1 MNLDN
6 KLFDADKPVV
16 DVFLELLRTSIW
28 GGKAHVP
35 NDFKDWGKVFALAKT
50 QSVLALVA
58 HAVLSDS
65 EIAGQLPDQFKAK
78 LKSHVMA
85 NMATHSMLNNSV
97 VQVVSALDA
106 AGIPS
111 VLLKGQALARNYP
124 MPELR
129 ACGDIDIYMGSE
141 NYLRAC
147 EVLSAIATWKEEGR
161 PEDNV
166 KHYDI
171 RIGKTPV
178 EIHRYSD
185 VNASKY
191 YDKIYQ
197 AYSDEGLS
205 QGLRKMDFAG
215 TVVNTPADDFNAFYI
230 FNHLWHH
237 FMTSG
242 IGLRQF
248 CDWMMFLHVRKD
260 EIDRAKLKKIIED
273 MNLMRPWQA
282 FGCVLVEKLGMPE
295 DEFPFYDARRRGKVS
310 KIMRLVFEEGNFG
323 KEREMYKDRSG
334 EGYFRGKMKSFFLHS
349 GRSLQLFF
357 MFPSHIARQ
366 YWYMLSRGV
375 SAVWRDMVKK

>member
-1 MNLDN
+1 MTET
-6 KLFDADKPVV
+6 
-16 DVFLELLRTSIW
+16 VFLELLRTSIW

-35 NDFKDWGKVFALAKT
+35 NDFKDWRKVFALAKT

-65 EIAGQLPDQFKAK
+65 EISRQLPDETKAK

-85 NMATHSMLNNSV
+85 NMAAHRLLNSSV
-97 VQVVSALDA
+97 VQVVSALDG
-106 AGIPS
+106 AGVPS

-124 MPELR
+124 IPELR
-129 ACGDIDIYMGSE
+129 ACGDVDIYTGPE

-147 EVLSAIATWKEEGR
+147 EVLGALATWTEPRR

-171 RIGKTPV
+171 KIGKTPV

-185 VNASKY
+185 VNVSKY
-191 YDKIYQ
+191 YNEIYQ
-197 AYSDEGLS
+197 AYAHEGLS
-205 QGLRKMDFAG
+205 QGLRIMDFAG
-215 TVVNTPADDFNAFYI
+215 TAVNTPADDFNAFYI

-248 CDWMMFLHVRKD
+248 CDWVMFLHVHKD
-260 EIDRAKLKKIIED
+260 EIDRAKLRKIIED

-295 DEFPFYDARRRGKVS
+295 DEFPFYDARGRGKVS
-310 KIMRLVFEEGNFG
+310 KIMRLVYEEGNFG

-334 EGYFRGKMKSFFLHS
+334 EGYFIGKIKSFFLFS
-349 GRSLQLFF
+349 SRSLRLYFL
-357 MFPSHIARQ
+357 FPSHT
-366 YWYMLSRGV
+366 LSQFCYTFRM
-375 SAVWRDMVKK
+375 SLKEIRRDKVNL

>member
-1 MNLDN
+1 MT
-6 KLFDADKPVV
+6 VT
-16 DVFLELLRTSIW
+16 VFLELLRVSLW
-28 GGKAHVP
+28 GGEPQIP
-35 NDFKDWGKVFALAKT
+35 NDFKDWGKVFTLAKT
-50 QSVLALVA
+50 QSVLSLVA
-58 HAVLSDS
+58 NAVLNDPKLS
-65 EIAGQLPDQFKAK
+65 GQLADGLKAK
-78 LKSHVMA
+78 LKGHVMA

-124 MPELR
+124 IPELR
-129 ACGDIDIYMGSE
+129 ACGDIDIYVGSK

-147 EVLSAIATWKEEGR
+147 DVLSAFATWKEEGR

-205 QGLRKMDFAG
+205 QGLRTIDFAG
-215 TVVNTPADDFNAFYI
+215 TIVNTPADVFNAFYI

-237 FMTSG
+237 FLTSG

-260 EIDRAKLKKIIED
+260 EIDKEKLRRILTD
-273 MNLMRPWQA
+273 MDLMTPWQA
-282 FGCVLVEKLGMPE
+282 FGCVLVDRLGMPE
-295 DEFPFYDARRRGKVS
+295 DEFPFYDARRRSKVR
-310 KIMRLVFEEGNFG
+310 KIVERILEEGNFG

-334 EGYFRGKMKSFFLHS
+334 EGYLKRKLKSFFLHS

-366 YWYMLSRGV
+366 YWSMLCSGIA
-375 SAVWRDMVKK
+375 AVWRDNVK

>member
-1 MNLDN
+1 MSLDN
-6 KLFDADKPVV
+6 KFSGMAHPVV
-16 DVFLELLRTSIW
+16 DVFLELLRVSLW
-28 GGKAHVP
+28 GGGPQIP
-35 NDFKDWGKVFALAKT
+35 NDFKDWGKVFTLAKT
-50 QSVLALVA
+50 QSVLSLVA
-58 HAVLSDS
+58 NAVLNDPKLG
-65 EIAGQLPDQFKAK
+65 GQLADGLKAK

-85 NMATHSMLNNSV
+85 NMTAHRLLNSSV
-97 VQVVSALDA
+97 VQVVSALDG

-124 MPELR
+124 IPELR
-129 ACGDIDIYMGSE
+129 ACGDVDIYTGPE

-191 YDKIYQ
+191 YNEIYQ
-197 AYSDEGLS
+197 AYAHEGLS
-205 QGLRKMDFAG
+205 RGLRIMDFAG
-215 TVVNTPADDFNAFYI
+215 TAVNTPADDFNAFYI

-237 FMTSG
+237 YMTSG

-248 CDWMMFLHVRKD
+248 CDWVMFLHVHKD
-260 EIDRAKLKKIIED
+260 EIDRAKLRKIIED

-375 SAVWRDMVKK
+375 SAVWRDKVK

>member
-1 MNLDN
+1 MM
-6 KLFDADKPVV
+6 AEQ
-16 DVFLELLRTSIW
+16 VFLELMRVSLW
-28 GGKAHVP
+28 GGKPHVP

-65 EIAGQLPDQFKAK
+65 EIAGQLSDETKAK

-85 NMATHSMLNNSV
+85 NMAAHRLLNSSV
-97 VQVVSALDA
+97 VQVVSALDG
-106 AGIPS
+106 AGVPS

-124 MPELR
+124 IPELR
-129 ACGDIDIYMGSE
+129 ACGDVDIYTGPE

-147 EVLSAIATWKEEGR
+147 EVLGALATWTEPRR

-191 YDKIYQ
+191 YNEIYQ
-197 AYSDEGLS
+197 AYAHEGLS
-205 QGLRKMDFAG
+205 QGLRIMDFAG
-215 TVVNTPADDFNAFYI
+215 TAVNTPADDFNAFYI

-248 CDWMMFLHVRKD
+248 IDWMLFLHVRKD
-260 EIDRAKLKKIIED
+260 EIDRAKLKMIIED
-273 MNLMRPWQA
+273 INLMRPWQA

-366 YWYMLSRGV
+366 YWYMLCRGIA
-375 SAVWRDMVKK
+375 AVWRDNVK

>member
-1 MNLDN
+1 MTET
-6 KLFDADKPVV
+6 
-16 DVFLELLRTSIW
+16 VFLELLRTSIW

-35 NDFKDWGKVFALAKT
+35 NDFKDWGKVLTLAKT

-65 EIAGQLPDQFKAK
+65 EISRQLSDETKAK

-85 NMATHSMLNNSV
+85 NMAAHRLLNSSV
-97 VQVVSALDA
+97 VQVVSALDG
-106 AGIPS
+106 AGVPS

-124 MPELR
+124 IPELR
-129 ACGDIDIYMGSE
+129 ACGDVDIYTGPE

-147 EVLSAIATWKEEGR
+147 EVLGALATWTEPRR

-185 VNASKY
+185 VNVSKY
-191 YDKIYQ
+191 YNEIYQ
-197 AYSDEGLS
+197 PYAHEGLS
-205 QGLRKMDFAG
+205 QGLRIMDFVG
-215 TVVNTPADDFNAFYI
+215 TAVNTPADDFNAFYI

-334 EGYFRGKMKSFFLHS
+334 EGYFRGKMKSLYLHS
-349 GRSLQLFF
+349 IRTVRLFSL
-357 MFPSHIARQ
+357 FPSHVLRQ
-366 YWYMLSRGV
+366 FWHTFRVGV
-375 SAVWRDMVKK
+375 KVIWREKLN

>member
-1 MNLDN
+1 MTE
-6 KLFDADKPVV
+6 A
-16 DVFLELLRTSIW
+16 VFLELLRISIW
-28 GGKAHVP
+28 GGKAYVP
-35 NDFKDWGKVFALAKT
+35 DGFKDWGKVLKLAKT

-65 EIAGQLPDQFKAK
+65 EISRQLPDETKAK

-85 NMATHSMLNNSV
+85 NMAAHRLLNSSV
-97 VQVVSALDA
+97 VQVVSALDG
-106 AGIPS
+106 AGIHS
-111 VLLKGQALARNYP
+111 VLLKGQPLARNYP
-124 MPELR
+124 IPELR
-129 ACGDIDIYMGSE
+129 ACGDVDIYTGPE

-147 EVLSAIATWKEEGR
+147 EILGALASWKEPCR

-185 VNASKY
+185 INASKY
-191 YDKIYQ
+191 YNKIYQ
-197 AYSDEGLS
+197 AYAHEGLS
-205 QGLRKMDFAG
+205 HGLRTMYFAG
-215 TVVNTPADDFNAFYI
+215 TTVATPADDFNAFYI

-260 EIDRAKLKKIIED
+260 KIDRAKLKKIIGD
-273 MNLMRPWQA
+273 MNLMTPWQA
-282 FGCVLVEKLGMPE
+282 FGGVLVDKLGLPE
-295 DEFPFYDARRRGKVS
+295 DDFPFYDARRWGKVS

-323 KEREMYKDRSG
+323 KERDMYKDRSG
-334 EGYFRGKMKSFFLHS
+334 EGYFKGKVKSLYLHHS
-349 GRSLQLFF
+349 PSLCRNLQS
-357 MFPSHIARQ
+357 P
-366 YWYMLSRGV
+366 
-375 SAVWRDMVKK
+375 

>member
-1 MNLDN
+1 MEIFFN
-6 KLFDADKPVV
+6 
-16 DVFLELLRTSIW
+16 LLRSSLWSSSTCVS
-28 GGKAHVP
+28 A
-35 NDFKDWGKVFALAKT
+35 DFKDWPGLFTLAKQ

-65 EIAGQLPDQFKAK
+65 EISAQLNESIKAR
-78 LKSHVMA
+78 LKTHVMA
-85 NMATHSMLNNSV
+85 NMSTHRVLNNSV
-97 VQVVSALDA
+97 VLVVAALDT
-106 AGIPS
+106 AGVPS

-124 MPELR
+124 IPELR
-129 ACGDIDIYMGSE
+129 ACGDVDIYVGTE
-141 NYLRAC
+141 NYLKAC
-147 EVLSAIATWKEEGR
+147 EVLGAIASWKEDCC
-161 PEDNV
+161 PEANV
-166 KHYDI
+166 KHYDV
-171 RIGKTPV
+171 RIGQTPV

-191 YDKIYQ
+191 YDKVYQ

-205 QGLRKMDFAG
+205 QGLRTMDFAG

-237 FMTSG
+237 FLTSG

-260 EIDRAKLKKIIED
+260 EIDREKLRRILMD
-273 MNLMRPWQA
+273 MDMDLMTPWQA
-282 FGCVLVEKLGMPE
+282 FGCVLVDKLGMPA
-295 DEFPFYDARRRGKVS
+295 DEFPFYDARKGSTVR
-310 KIMRLVFEEGNFG
+310 KIVKRILEEGNFG

-334 EGYFRGKMKSFFLHS
+334 EGYLKRKLKSFFLHS

-366 YWYMLSRGV
+366 YWYVLSRGV
-375 SAVWRDMVKK
+375 SAVWRDKVKK

>member
-1 MNLDN
+1 MTET
-6 KLFDADKPVV
+6 
-16 DVFLELLRTSIW
+16 VFLELLRTSLW

-35 NDFKDWGKVFALAKT
+35 NDFNDWGKVLTLAKT

-85 NMATHSMLNNSV
+85 NMAAHRLLNSSV
-97 VQVVSALDA
+97 VQVVSTLDG
-106 AGIPS
+106 AGVPS

-124 MPELR
+124 IPELR
-129 ACGDIDIYMGSE
+129 ACGDVDIYTGPE

-147 EVLSAIATWKEEGR
+147 EVLGALATWTEPRR

-191 YDKIYQ
+191 YNEIYQ
-197 AYSDEGLS
+197 AYAHEGLS
-205 QGLRKMDFAG
+205 QHLRAMDFAG
-215 TVVNTPADDFNAFYI
+215 TAVNTPADDFNAFYI

-237 FMTSG
+237 FITSG
-242 IGLRQF
+242 IGLRQL
-248 CDWMMFLHVRKD
+248 CDWMMFLHVYKD
-260 EIDRAKLKKIIED
+260 EIDRTKLKNIIDD
-273 MNLMRPWQA
+273 MELITPWQT
-282 FGCVLVEKLGMPE
+282 FGCVLVDKLGLPSE
-295 DEFPFYDARRRGKVS
+295 DFPFYDARKSRTAC
-310 KIMRLVFEEGNFG
+310 KIVDRILTEGNFG
-323 KEREMYKDRSG
+323 HERSMFKDRSG
-334 EGYFRGKMKSFFLHS
+334 EAYFWRKVKSLYYS
-349 GRSLQLFF
+349 ISRSMQLFV
-357 MFPSHIARQ
+357 MYPSHVSRQ
-366 YWYMLSRGV
+366 FWHTFRVGV
-375 SAVWRDMVKK
+375 AAVWKDKVKK

>member
-1 MNLDN
+1 MTET
-6 KLFDADKPVV
+6 
-16 DVFLELLRTSIW
+16 VFLELLRTSIW
-28 GGKAHVP
+28 GGKAQVP
-35 NDFKDWGKVFALAKT
+35 DGFKDWGKVFALAKT

-65 EIAGQLPDQFKAK
+65 GIAGQLSDETKAR

-85 NMATHSMLNNSV
+85 NMAAHRLLNSSV
-97 VQVVSALDA
+97 VQVVSALDG
-106 AGIPS
+106 AGVPS

-124 MPELR
+124 IPELR
-129 ACGDIDIYMGSE
+129 ACGDVDIYTGPE

-147 EVLSAIATWKEEGR
+147 EVLGALATWTEPRR

-185 VNASKY
+185 VNASKHY
-191 YDKIYQ
+191 NTIYQ
-197 AYSDEGLS
+197 VYALEGLS
-205 QGLRKMDFAG
+205 QGLRTIEFSG
-215 TVVNTPADDFNAFYI
+215 TTVNTPADDFNAFYI

-260 EIDRAKLKKIIED
+260 EIDRAKLKKNIED
-273 MNLMRPWQA
+273 MNLMAPWQA
-282 FGCVLVEKLGMPE
+282 FGCVLAEKLGMPE
-295 DEFPFYDARRRGKVS
+295 DEFPFYDARRGGKVS

-334 EGYFRGKMKSFFLHS
+334 EGYFIGKLKSFCLFS
-349 GRSLQLFF
+349 SRSLMLYFL
-357 MFPSHIARQ
+357 FPSQ
-366 YWYMLSRGV
+366 TLCQFWYTFRMSLKEI
-375 SAVWRDMVKK
+375 WRDKVNI

>member
-1 MNLDN
+1 MM
-6 KLFDADKPVV
+6 AEQ
-16 DVFLELLRTSIW
+16 VFLELMRVSLW
-28 GGKAHVP
+28 GGKSHVP

-65 EIAGQLPDQFKAK
+65 EIAGQLSDETKAK

-85 NMATHSMLNNSV
+85 NMAAYRLLNSSV
-97 VQVVSALDA
+97 VQVVSALDG
-106 AGIPS
+106 AGVPS

-124 MPELR
+124 IPELR
-129 ACGDIDIYMGSE
+129 ACGDVDIYTGPE

-147 EVLSAIATWKEEGR
+147 EVLGALATWTEPRR

-191 YDKIYQ
+191 YNEIYQ
-197 AYSDEGLS
+197 AYAHEGLS
-205 QGLRKMDFAG
+205 QGLRIMDFAG
-215 TVVNTPADDFNAFYI
+215 TAVNTPADDFNAFYI

-248 CDWMMFLHVRKD
+248 CDWMMFLHRHGSAI
-260 EIDRAKLKKIIED
+260 ELTKLKAMLED
-273 MNLMRPWQA
+273 MDMMKPWKA
-282 FGCVLVEKLGMPE
+282 FGCILVEELGLPSE
-295 DEFPFYDARRRGKVS
+295 EFPFYDPGCSS
-310 KIMRLVFEEGNFG
+310 KKNSILTRVLQEGNFG
-323 KEREMYKDRSG
+323 KERDYYKGRKG
-334 EGYFRGKMKSFFLHS
+334 EAYLVRKTKSLYYHLK
-349 GRSLQLFF
+349 RSLQLFIL
-357 MFPSHIARQ
+357 FPSHTSRQ
-366 YWYMLSRGV
+366 FLNTFKNGLK
-375 SAVWRDMVKK
+375 AVWTDKFKK

>member
-1 MNLDN
+1 MYIDVSKIFFHLVRSALWRERVQALD
-6 KLFDADKPVV
+6 
-16 DVFLELLRTSIW
+16 S
-28 GGKAHVP
+28 
-35 NDFKDWGKVFALAKT
+35 FKEWGKVFTLAKQ

-58 HAVLSDS
+58 HAVLSDP
-65 EIAGQLPDQFKAK
+65 EISAQLNESIKAK
-78 LKSHVMA
+78 LKGHVMA

-106 AGIPS
+106 AGISS

-124 MPELR
+124 IPELR
-129 ACGDIDIYMGSE
+129 ACGDIDIYVGSE

-147 EVLSAIATWKEEGR
+147 EVLSALATWKEEGR

-191 YDKIYQ
+191 YDKVYQ

-205 QGLRKMDFAG
+205 QGLRTMDFAG

-237 FMTSG
+237 FLTSG

-248 CDWMMFLHVRKD
+248 CDWMMFLHVHKD
-260 EIDRAKLKKIIED
+260 EIDRERLHRILTD
-273 MNLMRPWQA
+273 MDLMTPWQT
-282 FGCVLVEKLGMPE
+282 FGCVLVDRLGMPE
-295 DEFPFYDARRRGKVS
+295 DEFPFYDARKRSKVR
-310 KIMRLVFEEGNFG
+310 KIVKRILEEGNFG

-334 EGYFRGKMKSFFLHS
+334 EGYLKRKLKSFFLHS

-366 YWYMLSRGV
+366 YWYMLSSGV
-375 SAVWRDMVKK
+375 AAVWRDNVK

>member
-1 MNLDN
+1 MKDI
-6 KLFDADKPVV
+6 
-16 DVFLELLRTSIW
+16 VFLELLRVSLW
-28 GGKAHVP
+28 GSEPQIP
-35 NDFKDWGKVFALAKT
+35 NDFKDWGKVFTLAKT
-50 QSVLALVA
+50 QSVLSLVA
-58 HAVLSDS
+58 NAVLNDPKLS
-65 EIAGQLPDQFKAK
+65 GQLADGLKAK
-78 LKSHVMA
+78 LKGHVMA

-97 VQVVSALDA
+97 VQVVLALDA
-106 AGIPS
+106 AGISS
-111 VLLKGQALARNYP
+111 VLLKGQALACNYP
-124 MPELR
+124 IPELR
-129 ACGDIDIYMGSE
+129 ACGDIDIYVGSE

-147 EVLSAIATWKEEGR
+147 DVLSAIATWKEEGR

-171 RIGKTPV
+171 RIGQTPV

-191 YDKIYQ
+191 YDMIYQ

-205 QGLRKMDFAG
+205 QGGRTMNFAG

-237 FMTSG
+237 FLTSG

-248 CDWMMFLHVRKD
+248 CDWMMFLHVRQD

-273 MNLMRPWQA
+273 MNLMIPWQT
-282 FGCVLVEKLGMPE
+282 FGCVLVDKLGLPE

-310 KIMRLVFEEGNFG
+310 KIMRIVFDEGNFG

-334 EGYFRGKMKSFFLHS
+334 EGYYKRKMKSFFLYS
-349 GRSLQLFF
+349 GRSLQLFC
-357 MFPSHIARQ
+357 MFPSHMLHQ
-366 YWYMLSRGV
+366 YWYVLYKGLS
-375 SAVWRDMVKK
+375 SVWRHLIKHR